1 MAGRE
6 RQYRQQMPGEGGSRH
21 GQGHHGGHQ
30 GHPDGRQRR
39 RRRIPSGFTYISTC
53 VKYTM
58 FFFNFLFW
66 LSGLLLVGVGVY
78 AALDKW
84 SSGEAFKLQTIFDVM
99 FNIGFLLMII
109 GGIIFIVSF
118 AGCIGALR
126 ENMFLLKFYSL
137 CLLIF
142 FLAEMTLLALSF
154 IYPNKLTEF
163 LDDELSE
170 KLIQS
175 YRDDLD
181 FQNLIDLVQH
191 DFECCGIGTDGY
203 KEWSKNEYFNCTRNA
218 ADNPSV
224 ERCGVPYSC
233 CREDTDEINSNLV
246 NLMCGFGVQYPPG
259 ASRILQEEAEAE
271 AVLKINTQGCIPRIQ
286 TLIEN
291 NLYPVVGVA
300 IGVAVS
306 QLLVIWLSRT
316 LEGQIESQKSLWNVH

>member
-1 MAGRE
+1 MSAGQGRQSGG
-6 RQYRQQMPGEGGSRH
+6 QYRQELSHRGEGGQPPTRRH
-21 GQGHHGGHQ
+21 
-30 GHPDGRQRR
+30 

-66 LSGLLLVGVGVY
+66 LSGLLLVAVGVY

-84 SSGEAFKLQTIFDVM
+84 SSGEAFKLKTIFDVM

-109 GGIIFIVSF
+109 GGVIFIVSF

-163 LDDELSE
+163 LEEELSE

-191 DFECCGIGTDGY
+191 DFMCCGISSEGY
-203 KEWSKNEYFNCTRNA
+203 RDWSKNEYFNCTRNK

-233 CREDTDEINSNLV
+233 CHYEGRSGPDADSDLV
-246 NLMCGFGVQYPPG
+246 NLMCGFGVQEMKDP
-259 ASRILQEEAEAE
+259 LE
-271 AVLKINTQGCIPRIQ
+271 VINLINITGCIPTIQ

-291 NLYPVVGVA
+291 NLYTVVGVA

-316 LEGQIESQKSLWNVH
+316 LEGQIDSQKSLWNVH

>member
-1 MAGRE
+1 MASRE
-6 RQYRQQMPGEGGSRH
+6 RHYRQQMPRGEVGPAPERH
-21 GQGHHGGHQ
+21 
-30 GHPDGRQRR
+30 RR

-66 LSGLLLVGVGVY
+66 LSGLLLVGVGIY

-84 SSGEAFKLQTIFDVM
+84 SSGEAFKLHTIFDVM

-109 GGIIFIVSF
+109 GGVIFIVSF

-126 ENMFLLKFYSL
+126 ENMFLLKFYSF

-163 LDDELSE
+163 LDKELSSQ
-170 KLIQS
+170 LIQS

-191 DFECCGIGTDGY
+191 DFQCCGIGTEGY
-203 KEWSKNEYFNCTRNA
+203 KDWSQNEYFNCTANP

-233 CREDTDEINSNLV
+233 CREDSGSALV
-246 NLMCGFGVQYPPG
+246 NLMCGFEVQYPPQ
-259 ASRILQEEAEAE
+259 ASRIMQEEKEAE
-271 AVLKINTQGCIPRIQ
+271 AVLKIHIQGCIPKIQ

>member
-1 MAGRE
+1 MRRVGWREERDPTDSRCQGKVGADIMDRVTMEGILTAGRE
-6 RQYRQQMPGEGGSRH
+6 
-21 GQGHHGGHQ
+21 QGAVLNLSIIPFDQ
-30 GHPDGRQRR
+30 IIFFR

-181 FQNLIDLVQH
+181 FQNLIDLVQVHLEIIIYHPIYYIIHFQH

-203 KEWSKNEYFNCTRNA
+203 KEWSKNEYFNCTRNP

-224 ERCGVPYSC
+224 ER
-233 CREDTDEINSNLV
+233 
-246 NLMCGFGVQYPPG
+246 
-259 ASRILQEEAEAE
+259 
-271 AVLKINTQGCIPRIQ
+271 
-286 TLIEN
+286 
-291 NLYPVVGVA
+291 
-300 IGVAVS
+300 
-306 QLLVIWLSRT
+306 
-316 LEGQIESQKSLWNVH
+316 

>member
-1 MAGRE
+1 MPRE
-6 RQYRQQMPGEGGSRH
+6 FHQHGPSAVAPAPPRH
-21 GQGHHGGHQ
+21 H
-30 GHPDGRQRR
+30 R
-39 RRRIPSGFTYISTC
+39 RRRIPSGFTYISSC

-58 FFFNFLFW
+58 FLFNFLFW
-66 LSGLLLVGVGVY
+66 LSGVLLVGVGVY

-84 SSGEAFKLQTIFDVM
+84 NSGQAFKLNTIFDVM

-109 GGIIFIVSF
+109 GGVVFFISF

-126 ENMFLLKFYSL
+126 ENMWLLRFYSL

-163 LDDELSE
+163 LETELSE

-181 FQNLIDLVQH
+181 FQNLIDLVQQ
-191 DFECCGIGTDGY
+191 DFECCGVSSEGY
-203 KEWSKNEYFNCTRNA
+203 KQWSKNEYFNCTKIKE
-218 ADNPSV
+218 DNPSI

-233 CREDTDEINSNLV
+233 CHALPEGSLV
-246 NLMCGFGVQYPPG
+246 NLMCGFEVQEPG
-259 ASRILQEEAEAE
+259 KDMAEVME
-271 AVLKINTQGCIPRIQ
+271 SINIRGCIPTIQ
-286 TLIEN
+286 ALIEN
-291 NLYPVVGVA
+291 NLYTVGGIA
-300 IGVAVS
+300 IGIALS

-316 LEGQIESQKSLWNVH
+316 LEGQIESQKSLWNVQ

>member
-1 MAGRE
+1 MTQRDYYYQE
-6 RQYRQQMPGEGGSRH
+6 
-21 GQGHHGGHQ
+21 
-30 GHPDGRQRR
+30 GRQGSAAITPAQPRSSR
-39 RRRIPSGFTYISTC
+39 RRRIPSGFTYISGC

-109 GGIIFIVSF
+109 GGIVFVVSF

-126 ENMFLLKFYSL
+126 ENMCLLRFYSL

-163 LDDELSE
+163 LETELSD

-181 FQNLIDLVQH
+181 FQNLIDLVQQ
-191 DFECCGIGTDGY
+191 DFECCGISSEGY
-203 KEWSKNEYFNCTRNA
+203 KDWSKNEYFNCTIRKE
-218 ADNPSV
+218 DNPSV

-233 CREDTDEINSNLV
+233 CHAQPDGSLV
-246 NLMCGFGVQYPPG
+246 NLMCGFEVQ
-259 ASRILQEEAEAE
+259 SLKDTSD
-271 AVLKINTQGCIPRIQ
+271 VLMKINIRGCIPTIQ
-286 TLIEN
+286 NLIEN
-291 NLYPVVGVA
+291 NLYTVGGVA
-300 IGVAVS
+300 IGIALS

>member
-1 MAGRE
+1 M
-6 RQYRQQMPGEGGSRH
+6 MPQRDYYYQE
-21 GQGHHGGHQ
+21 
-30 GHPDGRQRR
+30 GRQGSAAIAPQQARSSR
-39 RRRIPSGFTYISTC
+39 SRRRIPSGFTYISGC

-66 LSGLLLVGVGVY
+66 LSGLLLLGIGVY

-109 GGIIFIVSF
+109 GGIVFLVSF

-126 ENMFLLKFYSL
+126 ENMCLLRFYSL

-163 LDDELSE
+163 LETELSE

-181 FQNLIDLVQH
+181 FQNLIDLVQQ
-191 DFECCGIGTDGY
+191 DFECCGISSEGY
-203 KEWSKNEYFNCTRNA
+203 RDWSKNEYFNCTDRKE
-218 ADNPSV
+218 DNPSV

-233 CREDTDEINSNLV
+233 CHAQPDGSLV
-246 NLMCGFGVQYPPG
+246 NLMCGFEVQ
-259 ASRILQEEAEAE
+259 ALKDTAD
-271 AVLKINTQGCIPRIQ
+271 VLMKINIRGCIPTIQ

-291 NLYPVVGVA
+291 NLYTVGGVA
-300 IGVAVS
+300 IGIALS

-316 LEGQIESQKSLWNVH
+316 LEGQIESQKSLWNVR

>member
-1 MAGRE
+1 MVQRDYYYQE
-6 RQYRQQMPGEGGSRH
+6 
-21 GQGHHGGHQ
+21 
-30 GHPDGRQRR
+30 GRQGSAQVAPSQPRR
-39 RRRIPSGFTYISTC
+39 SRRSRIPSGFTYISGC

-66 LSGLLLVGVGVY
+66 LSGLLLLGIGVY

-109 GGIIFIVSF
+109 GGIVFLVSF

-126 ENMFLLKFYSL
+126 ENMCLLRFYSL

-163 LDDELSE
+163 LETELSE

-181 FQNLIDLVQH
+181 FQNLIDLVQQ
-191 DFECCGIGTDGY
+191 DFECCGISSEGY
-203 KEWSKNEYFNCTRNA
+203 RDWSKNEYFNCTERKE
-218 ADNPSV
+218 DNPSV

-233 CREDTDEINSNLV
+233 CHAQPDGSLV
-246 NLMCGFGVQYPPG
+246 NLMCGFEVQ
-259 ASRILQEEAEAE
+259 ALKDTSD
-271 AVLKINTQGCIPRIQ
+271 VLMKINIRGCIPTIQ
-286 TLIEN
+286 TMIEN
-291 NLYPVVGVA
+291 NLYTVGGVA
-300 IGVAVS
+300 IGIALS

-316 LEGQIESQKSLWNVH
+316 LEGQIESQKSLWNVR

>member
-1 MAGRE
+1 MAGRDYYYQGDQQAGGAVAPAPS
-6 RQYRQQMPGEGGSRH
+6 RQH
-21 GQGHHGGHQ
+21 
-30 GHPDGRQRR
+30 R
-39 RRRIPSGFTYISTC
+39 RRRIPSGFTYISAC

-66 LSGLLLVGVGVY
+66 LSGLLLVAVGIY

-84 SSGEAFKLQTIFDVM
+84 SSGEAFKLETIFDVM

-109 GGIIFIVSF
+109 GGVVFLISF

-126 ENMFLLKFYSL
+126 ENMCLLRFYSL

-163 LDDELSE
+163 LETELSE
-170 KLIQS
+170 KLIQR

-181 FQNLIDLVQH
+181 FQNLIDLVQQ
-191 DFECCGIGTDGY
+191 DFECCGISSEGY
-203 KEWSKNEYFNCTRNA
+203 QDWSKNEYFNCTKNKE
-218 ADNPSV
+218 DNPSV

-233 CREDTDEINSNLV
+233 CHAQPEGTLV
-246 NLMCGFGVQYPPG
+246 NLMCGFEVQSPPG
-259 ASRILQEEAEAE
+259 VPLKDTAD
-271 AVLKINTQGCIPRIQ
+271 VLEKINIRGCIPTIQ

-291 NLYPVVGVA
+291 NLYTVGGIA
-300 IGVAVS
+300 IAIALS

-316 LEGQIESQKSLWNVH
+316 LEGQIESQKALWNVQ

>member
-1 MAGRE
+1 
-6 RQYRQQMPGEGGSRH
+6 
-21 GQGHHGGHQ
+21 
-30 GHPDGRQRR
+30 
-39 RRRIPSGFTYISTC
+39 
-53 VKYTM
+53 
-58 FFFNFLFW
+58 
-66 LSGLLLVGVGVY
+66 VY

-109 GGIIFIVSF
+109 GGIVFLVSF

-126 ENMFLLKFYSL
+126 ENMCLLRFYSL

-163 LDDELSE
+163 LETELSE

-181 FQNLIDLVQH
+181 FQNLIDLVQQ
-191 DFECCGIGTDGY
+191 DFECCGISSEGY
-203 KEWSKNEYFNCTRNA
+203 RDWSKNEYFNCTERKE
-218 ADNPSV
+218 DNPSV

-233 CREDTDEINSNLV
+233 CHAQPDGSLV
-246 NLMCGFGVQYPPG
+246 NLMCGFEVQ
-259 ASRILQEEAEAE
+259 ALKETSD
-271 AVLKINTQGCIPRIQ
+271 VLMKINIRGCIPTIQ
-286 TLIEN
+286 TMIEN
-291 NLYPVVGVA
+291 NLYTVGGVA
-300 IGVAVS
+300 IGIALS

-316 LEGQIESQKSLWNVH
+316 LEGQIESQKSLWNVR

>member
-30 GHPDGRQRR
+30 GHPDGRQRRYYQECVYFFCRIICFHLTTLFR

-181 FQNLIDLVQH
+181 FQNLIDLVQVKPSICPIYH
-191 DFECCGIGTDGY
+191 CLYNLLFILAC
-203 KEWSKNEYFNCTRNA
+203 WLNVSHHFA
-218 ADNPSV
+218 A
-224 ERCGVPYSC
+224 
-233 CREDTDEINSNLV
+233 
-246 NLMCGFGVQYPPG
+246 
-259 ASRILQEEAEAE
+259 
-271 AVLKINTQGCIPRIQ
+271 
-286 TLIEN
+286 
-291 NLYPVVGVA
+291 
-300 IGVAVS
+300 
-306 QLLVIWLSRT
+306 
-316 LEGQIESQKSLWNVH
+316 